1 MEAAIASEIE
11 LKLAA
16 RARDLPALQR
26 ALESMAARGGR
37 PARLVSTY
45 YDTADR
51 RLRQRGLVLRVRER
65 NGRFVQ
71 TVKSDKQPDAG
82 ALARGEWEDAIP
94 GPEPSMSAPE
104 SGRFL
109 TSDIAGE
116 LEPLFRT
123 EVRREAI
130 DLSPRPGTEIEAAVD
145 RGEIRAPARAAR
157 EPISEVELELK
168 SGASAA
174 LYDVALDLLRV
185 APLRLEP
192 RSKAER
198 GYRLAANGPR
208 RLAAAHFEAPELN
221 PEMTGD
227 AALQRIG
234 IACLERVLRNEA
246 AVRRRSSEGVH
257 QMRVAVR
264 RLRAVLSAFSPMLP
278 REQRRWASRELR
290 WLANALGPARNLD
303 VFAGALLA
311 RAPARL
317 FDPAA
322 RKALAAA
329 VGRQRRVAYR
339 VAVESIRSSRHPAM
353 MLRLLRWFDG
363 CGWQAD
369 ANIEEMRQPI
379 GVLAA
384 RVLDRRMEVAR
395 NRSED
400 FAAQLPEQRHR
411 LRIALKKLRYA
422 SETLGRLYEA
432 EQVRLFVRR
441 LKQLQDDLGEIADV
455 RVAHHIVAELARDDT
470 TQVADAAERLV
481 AWHEEGLEDR
491 EASLSHRLHEL
502 LHLDPF
508 WTTATAD

>member
-1 MEAAIASEIE
+1 MAN
-11 LKLAA
+11 A
-16 RARDLPALQR
+16 RR
-26 ALESMAARGGR
+26 R
-37 PARLVSTY
+37 PARLVNTY
-45 YDTADR
+45 YDTGDR

-71 TVKSDKQPDAG
+71 TVKSDSQPDAG
-82 ALARGEWEDAIP
+82 VLARGEWEDAIP
-94 GPEPSMSAPE
+94 GPKPSSAAPE

-109 TSDIAGE
+109 TSDLLGE
-116 LEPLFRT
+116 LVPLFRT

-130 DLSPRPGTEIEAAVD
+130 DLSPSPGTRIEAAID
-145 RGEIRAPARAAR
+145 RGEIRAPGRDAR

-174 LYDVALDLLRV
+174 LFDVALDLLRI

-198 GYRLAANGPR
+198 GYRLAAEGPR
-208 RLAAAHFEAPELN
+208 RLAAAHFEAPELDA
-221 PEMTGD
+221 EMTGD

-234 IACLERVLRNEA
+234 IACLERVLRNEV

-264 RLRAVLSAFSPMLP
+264 RLRAMLSAFSPMLP

-290 WLANALGPARNLD
+290 WLANVLGPARNLD
-303 VFAGALLA
+303 VFASALLA

-329 VGRQRRVAYR
+329 VGRQRRAAYR
-339 VAVESIRSSRHPAM
+339 VAVEAIRSPRHTAM
-353 MLRLLRWFDG
+353 MLHLLRWFDG
-363 CGWQAD
+363 CGWQAEG
-369 ANIEEMRQPI
+369 NIEEMREPI
-379 GVLAA
+379 GVLAT
-384 RVLDRRMEVAR
+384 RVLDRRMQVVR
-395 NRSED
+395 RHGED
-400 FAAQLPEQRHR
+400 FAEQFPEQRHR

-422 SETLGRLYEA
+422 SETLGRLYDP
-432 EQVRLFVRR
+432 EQVRSFVRR

-455 RVAHHIVAELARDDT
+455 RVAHQIVAELARDDSAE
-470 TQVADAAERLV
+470 VAAAGERLV

-491 EASLSHRLHEL
+491 EAALRHRFHEL
-502 LHLDPF
+502 LHMPPF
-508 WTTATAD
+508 WAVSRG